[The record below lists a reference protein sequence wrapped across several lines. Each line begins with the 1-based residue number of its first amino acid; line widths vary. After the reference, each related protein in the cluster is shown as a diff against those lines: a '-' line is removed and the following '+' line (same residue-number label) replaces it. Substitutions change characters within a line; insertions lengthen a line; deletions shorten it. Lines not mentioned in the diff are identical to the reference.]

1 MTIEDIFGNFENVYK
16 LGPSYLGGDIIDTS
30 TLRTWFTNNY
40 MQENYESFNSN
51 VDEYLVQNKNR
62 FISGKIYTFYYNGK
76 SQDYW
81 PVFLSLTN
89 KIEEADKL
97 FEIGINLNLLNPKD
111 RVIILNA
118 IVKFFPNQL
127 IENIELSERNER
139 RQVDLP
145 LISKEFRD
153 KFFDVISMRPK
164 FLKLDRSNI
173 MRDTIKTVS
182 YEHWKYLIYY
192 LPTTFVN
199 MSPQEVY
206 KD

>member
-1 MTIEDIFGNFENVYK
+1 
-16 LGPSYLGGDIIDTS
+16 
-30 TLRTWFTNNY
+30 

-111 RVIILNA
+111 RVVILNA
-118 IVKFFPNQL
+118 IVKLFPNQL
-127 IENIELSERNER
+127 TENIELSERNER

-145 LISKEFRD
+145 LISKELRD
-153 KFFDVISMRPK
+153 KFFDAISMRPK
-164 FLKLDRSNI
+164 FIKLDRSNI